1 MRNIILAALIAAT
14 ALPAYQPAKADPAID
29 KRVAAILAKTPLID
43 GHNDLP
49 WALREG
55 FGANWPDL
63 SKGEPKLQTDIPR
76 LRAGKLGG
84 QFWSVWVPVDFKG
97 DAAVTATLEQI
108 DAVKR
113 LVASY
118 PGTFELA
125 TTAADVRRIHKA
137 GRIAS
142 MMGVEGGHQIGNSM
156 GTLRQYQ
163 ALGVRYM
170 TLTHTSTTDWADSA
184 TDVPR
189 HNGLTPFGKAVVLEM
204 NRLGILVDLSH
215 VSPKTMTDALAATK
229 APVIFSHQGA
239 RALVDH
245 PRNVSDD
252 VLKLVAV
259 NGGVV
264 MVDFVPGYVSA
275 AMANYN
281 ASLAAERARY
291 DAPPY
296 GGLYIGQPDRA
307 KAALEA
313 WKAKNPPPAVTLAE
327 VANHIDHIARVA
339 GVDHVGIGSDFDGI
353 TEVPVGLE
361 NVATFPALFAELA
374 KRGWSDKDMAKL
386 AGENILRVMAA
397 AEAVAKAMGG
407 QPASTATLAMDL
419 TK

>member
-1 MRNIILAALIAAT
+1 MRKLASVAAAIAALSF
-14 ALPAYQPAKADPAID
+14 PAITLADPLID
-29 KRVAAILAKTPLID
+29 KRVATVLAKTPLID

-55 FGANWPDL
+55 FGSNWPDL
-63 SKGEPKLQTDIPR
+63 SKNQPKLHTDIPR
-76 LRAGKLGG
+76 LRTGKIGG
-84 QFWSVWVPVDFKG
+84 QFWSVWVPVSFKG

-113 LVASY
+113 LVATY

-125 TTAADVRRIHKA
+125 VTAADVRRIHKA

-142 MMGVEGGHQIGNSM
+142 LLGVEGGHQIGNSL
-156 GTLRQYQ
+156 GALRQFQ

-189 HNGLTPFGKAVVLEM
+189 HGGLTAFGEAVVREM
-204 NRLGILVDLSH
+204 NRLGVLVDLSH
-215 VSPKTMTDALAATK
+215 VSPDAMTDALAVTR

-239 RALVDH
+239 RELVDH
-245 PRNVSDD
+245 PRNVSDE
-252 VLKLVAV
+252 VLKRVAK

-264 MVDFVPGYVSA
+264 MVDFVPGYISS

-296 GGLYIGQPDRA
+296 GGLYIGQPERA
-307 KAALEA
+307 KAALAA
-313 WKAKNPPPAVTLAE
+313 WQAKNPPPLVTLKD
-327 VANHIDHIARVA
+327 VADHIDHIVRVA

-353 TEVPVGLE
+353 TDVPQGLE
-361 NVATFPALFAELA
+361 NVSTFPALFAELA
-374 KRGWSDKDMAKL
+374 KRGWTDADLAKL
-386 AGENILRVMAA
+386 AGENILRVMAR
-397 AEAVAKAMGG
+397 AEAVAKNMTGE
-407 QPASTATLAMDL
+407 PATVATATKADGSD
-419 TK
+419 

>member
-1 MRNIILAALIAAT
+1 MRKLIPAAFAAVT
-14 ALPAYQPAKADPAID
+14 ALSLPAIALADPVID
-29 KRVAAILAKTPLID
+29 KRVAAVLGKTPLID

-63 SKGEPKLQTDIPR
+63 STHQPKLHTDIPR
-76 LRAGKLGG
+76 LRAGKVGG
-84 QFWSVWVPVDFKG
+84 QFWSVWVPVSFKG

-113 LVASY
+113 LVTTY

-125 TTAADVRRIHKA
+125 TSAADVRRIHKA

-142 MMGVEGGHQIGNSM
+142 LLGIEGGHQIGNSL
-156 GTLRQYQ
+156 GALRQFQ

-189 HNGLTPFGKAVVLEM
+189 HNGLTPFGEAVVREM
-204 NRLGILVDLSH
+204 NRLGLLVDLSH
-215 VSPKTMTDALAATK
+215 VSPDAMTDALAVTK

-252 VLKLVAV
+252 VLKLVAK

-264 MVDFVPGYVSA
+264 MVDFVPGYIST

-281 ASLAAERARY
+281 ASLAAERARF

-307 KAALEA
+307 KAALAA
-313 WKAKNPPPAVTLAE
+313 WQAKNPPPTVGLKD
-327 VANHIDHIARVA
+327 VADHIDHIARVA

-353 TEVPVGLE
+353 TDVPIGLE
-361 NVATFPALFAELA
+361 NVSTFPALFAELA
-374 KRGWSDKDMAKL
+374 RRGWTDANLAKL
-386 AGENILRVMAA
+386 AGENVLRVMAN
-397 AEAVAKAMGG
+397 AEAVAKAMAAG
-407 QPASTATLAMDL
+407 PASVATVASSE
-419 TK
+419 

>member
-1 MRNIILAALIAAT
+1 MRKLIPAAFAAVT
-14 ALPAYQPAKADPAID
+14 ALSLPAIALADPVID
-29 KRVAAILAKTPLID
+29 KRVAAVLGKTPLID

-55 FGANWPDL
+55 FGSNWPDL
-63 SKGEPKLQTDIPR
+63 STHQPKLHTDIPR
-76 LRAGKLGG
+76 LRAGKVGG
-84 QFWSVWVPVDFKG
+84 QFWSVWVPVSFKG
-97 DAAVTATLEQI
+97 DVAVTATLEQI

-113 LVASY
+113 LVTTY

-125 TTAADVRRIHKA
+125 TSAADVRRIHKA

-142 MMGVEGGHQIGNSM
+142 LLGIEGGHQIGNSL
-156 GTLRQYQ
+156 GALRQFQ

-189 HNGLTPFGKAVVLEM
+189 HNGLTPFGEAVVREM
-204 NRLGILVDLSH
+204 NRLGLLVDLSH
-215 VSPKTMTDALAATK
+215 VSPDAMTDALAVTK

-252 VLKLVAV
+252 VLKLVTK

-264 MVDFVPGYVSA
+264 MVDFVPGYIST

-296 GGLYIGQPDRA
+296 GGLYIGQPGRA
-307 KAALEA
+307 KAALAA
-313 WKAKNPPPAVTLAE
+313 WQARNPPPTVGLKD
-327 VANHIDHIARVA
+327 VADHIDHIAQVA

-353 TEVPVGLE
+353 TDVPVGLE
-361 NVATFPALFAELA
+361 NVSTFPALFAELA
-374 KRGWSDKDMAKL
+374 KRGWTDTNLAKL
-386 AGENILRVMAA
+386 AGENILRVMAK
-397 AEAVAKAMGG
+397 AEAVAKAMAAE
-407 QPASTATLAMDL
+407 PASVATVASSE
-419 TK
+419 

>member
-1 MRNIILAALIAAT
+1 MRKLIPAAFAAVT
-14 ALPAYQPAKADPAID
+14 ALSLPAIALADPVID
-29 KRVAAILAKTPLID
+29 KRVAAVLGKTPLID

-63 SKGEPKLQTDIPR
+63 STHQPKLHTDIPR
-76 LRAGKLGG
+76 LRAGKVGG
-84 QFWSVWVPVDFKG
+84 QFWSVWVPVSFKG

-113 LVASY
+113 LVTTY

-125 TTAADVRRIHKA
+125 TSAADVRRIHKA

-142 MMGVEGGHQIGNSM
+142 LLGIEGGHQIGNSL
-156 GTLRQYQ
+156 GALRQFQ

-189 HNGLTPFGKAVVLEM
+189 HNGLTPFGEAVVREM
-204 NRLGILVDLSH
+204 NRLGLLVDLSH
-215 VSPKTMTDALAATK
+215 VSPDAMTDALAVTK

-252 VLKLVAV
+252 VLKLVAK

-264 MVDFVPGYVSA
+264 MVDFVPGYIST

-281 ASLAAERARY
+281 ASLAAERARF

-307 KAALEA
+307 KAALAA
-313 WKAKNPPPAVTLAE
+313 WQAENPPPTVGLKD
-327 VANHIDHIARVA
+327 VADHIDHIARVA

-353 TEVPVGLE
+353 TDVPIGLE
-361 NVATFPALFAELA
+361 NVSTFPALFAELA
-374 KRGWSDKDMAKL
+374 RRGWTDANLAKL
-386 AGENILRVMAA
+386 AGENVLRVMTK
-397 AEAVAKAMGG
+397 AEAVAKAMAAV
-407 QPASTATLAMDL
+407 PASVATVASSE
-419 TK
+419 

>member
-1 MRNIILAALIAAT
+1 MRKLIPAAFAAVT
-14 ALPAYQPAKADPAID
+14 ALSLPAIALADPVID
-29 KRVAAILAKTPLID
+29 KRVAAVLGKTPLID

-63 SKGEPKLQTDIPR
+63 STHQPKLHTDIPR
-76 LRAGKLGG
+76 LRAGKVGG
-84 QFWSVWVPVDFKG
+84 QFWSVWVPVSFKG

-113 LVASY
+113 LVTTY

-125 TTAADVRRIHKA
+125 TSAADVRRIHKA

-142 MMGVEGGHQIGNSM
+142 LLGIEGGHQIGNSL
-156 GTLRQYQ
+156 GALRQFQ

-189 HNGLTPFGKAVVLEM
+189 HNGLTPFGEAVVREM
-204 NRLGILVDLSH
+204 NRLGLLVDLSH
-215 VSPKTMTDALAATK
+215 VSPDAMTDALAVTK

-252 VLKLVAV
+252 VLKLVAK

-264 MVDFVPGYVSA
+264 MVDFVPGYIST

-281 ASLAAERARY
+281 ASLAAERARF

-307 KAALEA
+307 KAALAA
-313 WKAKNPPPAVTLAE
+313 WQAENPPPTVGLKD
-327 VANHIDHIARVA
+327 VADHIDHIARVA

-353 TEVPVGLE
+353 TDVPIGLE
-361 NVATFPALFAELA
+361 NVSTFPALFAELA
-374 KRGWSDKDMAKL
+374 RRGWTDANLAKL
-386 AGENILRVMAA
+386 AGENVLRVMAN
-397 AEAVAKAMGG
+397 AEAVAKAMAAG
-407 QPASTATLAMDL
+407 PASVATVASSE
-419 TK
+419 

>member
-1 MRNIILAALIAAT
+1 MRKLIPAAFAAVTALSLPAT
-14 ALPAYQPAKADPAID
+14 ALADPVID
-29 KRVAAILAKTPLID
+29 KRVAAVLGKTPLID

-63 SKGEPKLQTDIPR
+63 STHQPKLHTDIPR
-76 LRAGKLGG
+76 LRAGKVGG
-84 QFWSVWVPVDFKG
+84 QFWSVWVPVSFKG

-113 LVASY
+113 LVTTY

-125 TTAADVRRIHKA
+125 TSAADVRRIHKA

-142 MMGVEGGHQIGNSM
+142 LLGIEGGHQIGNSL
-156 GTLRQYQ
+156 GALRQFQ

-189 HNGLTPFGKAVVLEM
+189 HNGLTPFGEAVVREM
-204 NRLGILVDLSH
+204 NRLGLLVDLSH
-215 VSPKTMTDALAATK
+215 VSPDAMTDALAVTK

-252 VLKLVAV
+252 VLKLVAK

-264 MVDFVPGYVSA
+264 MVDFVPGYIST

-296 GGLYIGQPDRA
+296 GGLYIGQPNRA
-307 KAALEA
+307 KAALAA
-313 WKAKNPPPAVTLAE
+313 WQAKNPPPTVGLKD
-327 VANHIDHIARVA
+327 VADHIDHIARVA

-353 TEVPVGLE
+353 TDVPVGLE
-361 NVATFPALFAELA
+361 NVSTFPALFAELA
-374 KRGWSDKDMAKL
+374 KRGWTDANLAKL
-386 AGENILRVMAA
+386 AGENVLRVMAN
-397 AEAVAKAMGG
+397 AEAVAKAMAAE
-407 QPASTATLAMDL
+407 PASVATVASSE
-419 TK
+419 

>member
-1 MRNIILAALIAAT
+1 MRKLIPAAFAAVT
-14 ALPAYQPAKADPAID
+14 ALSLPAIALADPVID
-29 KRVAAILAKTPLID
+29 KRVAAVLGKTPLID

-63 SKGEPKLQTDIPR
+63 STHQPKLHTDIPR
-76 LRAGKLGG
+76 LRAGKVGG
-84 QFWSVWVPVDFKG
+84 QFWSVWVPVSFKG

-113 LVASY
+113 LVTTY

-125 TTAADVRRIHKA
+125 TSAADVRRIHKA

-142 MMGVEGGHQIGNSM
+142 LLGIEGGHQIGNSL
-156 GTLRQYQ
+156 GALRQFQ

-189 HNGLTPFGKAVVLEM
+189 HNGLTPFGEAVVREM
-204 NRLGILVDLSH
+204 NRLGLLVDLSH
-215 VSPKTMTDALAATK
+215 VSPDAMTDALAVTK

-252 VLKLVAV
+252 VLKLVAK

-264 MVDFVPGYVSA
+264 MVDFVPGYIST

-281 ASLAAERARY
+281 ASLAAERARF

-307 KAALEA
+307 KAALAA
-313 WKAKNPPPAVTLAE
+313 WQAENPPPTVGLKD
-327 VANHIDHIARVA
+327 VADHIDHIARVA

-353 TEVPVGLE
+353 TDVPIGLE
-361 NVATFPALFAELA
+361 NVSTFPALFAELA
-374 KRGWSDKDMAKL
+374 RRGWTDANLAKL
-386 AGENILRVMAA
+386 AGENVLRVMTN
-397 AEAVAKAMGG
+397 AEAVAKAMAAG
-407 QPASTATLAMDL
+407 PASVATVASSE
-419 TK
+419 

>member
-1 MRNIILAALIAAT
+1 MRKLIPAAFAAVT
-14 ALPAYQPAKADPAID
+14 ALSLPAIALADPVID
-29 KRVAAILAKTPLID
+29 KRVAAVLGKTPLID

-63 SKGEPKLQTDIPR
+63 STHQPKLHTDIPR
-76 LRAGKLGG
+76 LRAGKVGG
-84 QFWSVWVPVDFKG
+84 QFWSVWVPVSFKG

-113 LVASY
+113 LVTTY

-125 TTAADVRRIHKA
+125 TSAADVRRIHKA

-142 MMGVEGGHQIGNSM
+142 LLGIEGGHQIGNSL
-156 GTLRQYQ
+156 GALRQFQ

-189 HNGLTPFGKAVVLEM
+189 HNGLTPFGEAVVREM
-204 NRLGILVDLSH
+204 NRLGLLVDLSH
-215 VSPKTMTDALAATK
+215 VSPDAMTDALAVTK

-252 VLKLVAV
+252 VLKLVAK

-264 MVDFVPGYVSA
+264 MVDFVPGYIST

-307 KAALEA
+307 KAALAA
-313 WKAKNPPPAVTLAE
+313 WQAKNPPPAVGLKD
-327 VANHIDHIARVA
+327 VADHIDHIARVA

-353 TEVPVGLE
+353 TDVPIGLE
-361 NVATFPALFAELA
+361 NVSTFPALFAELA
-374 KRGWSDKDMAKL
+374 RRGWTDANLAKL
-386 AGENILRVMAA
+386 AGENVLRVMAN
-397 AEAVAKAMGG
+397 AEAVAKAMAAG
-407 QPASTATLAMDL
+407 PASVATVASSE
-419 TK
+419 